1 MGIRTVI
8 YLDVLLLTNFAL
20 GALFLLA
27 AGLLG
32 GQRCTGVR
40 AIGGAVVAA
49 VSSLAVLAP
58 TAPWPVSLLYKSGTG
73 ALAVLAA
80 YGWPGARA
88 FVQLLVWFWLLNLM
102 LAGAVLLPG
111 AETNNGSVYLPLSPG
126 LLLVCA
132 GAVYGILQGALHV
145 LGHPNGDACFAAEL
159 VLAGTVLH
167 VRAFH
172 DTGFAVREPLSGR
185 AVVLVRYQSVKN
197 ALPETLGTYLE
208 KTFSSSAVVPPSG
221 LGVRF
226 VPCDTV
232 AGHCLLP
239 AVPVE
244 ELHCVRHGK
253 TRVQRDLYAAFCDT
267 PAPPAGWTLLLGS
280 ETARV
285 LSVP

>member
-1 MGIRTVI
+1 M
-8 YLDVLLLTNFAL
+8 
-20 GALFLLA
+20 LA

-49 VSSLAVLAP
+49 VSSLVLLAP
-58 TAPWPVSLLYKSGTG
+58 TAPWPVSLLYQSSTG
-73 ALAVLAA
+73 ALAVLTA
-80 YGWPGARA
+80 YGWPGTRA
-88 FVQLLVWFWLLNLM
+88 FAQLLMWFWLLNLM

-111 AETNNGSVYLPLSPG
+111 VETNNGSVYLPLSPG
-126 LLLVCA
+126 ALLTGA

-145 LGHPNGDACFAAEL
+145 LGHPDGDACFSAEL
-159 VLAGTVLH
+159 VLTGAVLH

-185 AVVLVRYQSVKN
+185 AVVLVRYQSVRS
-197 ALPETLGTYLE
+197 ALPEELERYLE
-208 KTFSSSAVVPPSG
+208 RVFTGEPVLPPDAMK
-221 LGVRF
+221 VRL

-239 AVPVE
+239 AVPAE
-244 ELHCVRHGK
+244 ELRCKCHGK

-267 PAPPAGWTLLLGS
+267 PAPPSGWTILVGS

-285 LSVP
+285 LSMP